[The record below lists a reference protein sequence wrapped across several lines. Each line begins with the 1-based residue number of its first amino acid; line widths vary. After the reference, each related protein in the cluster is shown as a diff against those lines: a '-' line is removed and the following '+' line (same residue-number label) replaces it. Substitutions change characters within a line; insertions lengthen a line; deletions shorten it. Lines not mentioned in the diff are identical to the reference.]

1 MNKAIVILATVLVLS
16 IVSIIC
22 GLVDMASLA
31 GGRMARLD
39 ICNISTG
46 KQVTDEDVDRIGTG
60 QGKSLWMSSDAVT
73 GIVMSSNPGCSYV
86 HYGNN
91 KIPVVGKPTD
101 IWCKLWGGAICEA
114 INK

>member
-39 ICNISTG
+39 ICNAATG
-46 KQVTDEDVDRIGTG
+46 KKLTDEDMDKIGGRT
-60 QGKSLWMSSDAVT
+60 GKSVWISSDAVT
-73 GIVMSSNPGCSYV
+73 SIIVSSNPSCSYV
-86 HYGNN
+86 NQGSSRVL
-91 KIPVVGKPTD
+91 VVGKPTD
-101 IWCKLWGGAICEA
+101 VWCKLWGGAICEA